1 MTIMTKEEVRAWCK
15 EIADKINA
23 DPVLLKAF
31 NRAYCYPANTYRDHR
46 GLRITDDDMLDKFQ
60 ESGKSEQDWEAFFGK
75 ELWQLNGFAYAI
87 LDSYIIGR
95 DWAIEV
101 NARKDKNHEPR

>member
-1 MTIMTKEEVRAWCK
+1 MNIEDFKGASEIDIYLAYTVRA
-15 EIADKINA
+15 EEGMI
-23 DPVLLKAF
+23 
-31 NRAYCYPANTYRDHR
+31 YRDHR

-75 ELWQLNGFAYAI
+75 ELWQLNGFAYSI